1 MNKTSKQFNKWDA
14 LVVLG
19 VFGLIVLASQATA
32 DSSSITRSSNN
43 DSGTSKQIA
52 FLKNM
57 GQWQSDV
64 LYQGSDDS
72 GAVQFL
78 PNAISFALGREV
90 EDETELLVF
99 NLNFLNNTKHTITNS
114 GETPSK
120 INYLK
125 GGDRAKWVIG
135 TPQTKTVTYNN
146 IYSKIDLAYYTQG
159 KALKYDFTLKPGAQV
174 QDIRLQY
181 EGIRTLEIDSAGD
194 LLIHYGWGTLT
205 DKAPIAYQIING
217 QKKMVPVQYSLFNK
231 ITYGFK
237 LGAYNPNYDLIIDP
251 LTLVWSTFMGV
262 TEASVNN
269 YAHGIAIDKDQDV
282 YIVGM
287 ATDTFPTTPGSYQPG
302 NGGFG
307 DAFVTKLKND
317 GTGVEYST
325 FLGGDNSDTGYG
337 IAVNT
342 AKEAYITGYTRS
354 ANFPVTAGT
363 FQSGNN
369 GLQDV
374 FLTKLNALGTGL
386 VYSTYLGGEFED
398 IGYDLAIDA
407 TGNAYITGGT
417 FSTNFPVT
425 LGAFQAFNALLQ
437 DAFVVKV
444 NPLGTGLVYSTYLG
458 GEFEDESRSIALDA
472 AGQAYVTGNTNSVGF
487 PTTAGAFQRSNAGNH
502 DTFATKLKSDG
513 TGLVYS
519 TLLGGGSDDYGHEI
533 VVDAADNAYLTGYTA
548 SSSINFPTTAGAFQ
562 TINRGFENA
571 FVTKLKSDG
580 TGLEYSTLLGGD
592 DVDEGYGLALNK
604 TGEAYITG
612 YARSTNFP
620 VTSDAYQ
627 KTNAGKWDLFV
638 THLSTDGK
646 TLACGGSTYIGGSR
660 NDYWLPKTTLDPSDT
675 YLYTTGTTHSDDFPI
690 QDRLGVT
697 GPTAD
702 VYYPIKSN
710 PGDWDQPLA
719 FKMKTCGAD
728 VILAVHWD
736 YYKATCQEK
745 NNILIEWST
754 LEENNTLGFIVQW
767 ANNASGPFVD
777 VSPAIRSKGPY
788 YPYQWLDTAI
798 DASPFSPQSGIY
810 NWYRI
815 RELTLDGPGD
825 TSEPFTTPDICK

>member
-32 DSSSITRSSNN
+32 DSSSMTRSSNN
-43 DSGTSKQIA
+43 DSGTSKHIA

-237 LGAYNPNYDLIIDP
+237 LGAYNPNYDLIIGP
-251 LTLVWSTFMGV
+251 LTFVWSTFMGV
-262 TEASVNN
+262 TEALVNN

-287 ATDTFPTTPGSYQPG
+287 ATNTFPTTPGSYQPG
-302 NGGFG
+302 NGGFA

-417 FSTNFPVT
+417 FSTNFPVS
-425 LGAFQAFNALLQ
+425 LGVFQAFNALLQ

-458 GEFEDESRSIALDA
+458 GEFEDESRVIALDA
-472 AGQAYVTGNTNSVGF
+472 AVQAYVTGNTNSVGF

-533 VVDAADNAYLTGYTA
+533 VVDAADNAYL
-548 SSSINFPTTAGAFQ
+548 
-562 TINRGFENA
+562 
-571 FVTKLKSDG
+571 
-580 TGLEYSTLLGGD
+580 
-592 DVDEGYGLALNK
+592 
-604 TGEAYITG
+604 TG

-825 TSEPFTTPDICK
+825 TSEPFTTPDICQ